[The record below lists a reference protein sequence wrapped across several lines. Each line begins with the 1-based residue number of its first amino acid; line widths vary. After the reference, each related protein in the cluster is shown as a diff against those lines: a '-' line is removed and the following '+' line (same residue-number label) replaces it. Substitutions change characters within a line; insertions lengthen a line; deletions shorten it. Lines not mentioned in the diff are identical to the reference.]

1 MRGQLGVSFCRAKGL
16 LIAIAATVPCCVYA
30 MPGAAMVEPDGG
42 SLLFLWLG
50 LGCFGVGGLI
60 LLSRALA
67 CLRARRRRSNLVRLM
82 WYPEKIS
89 RPRGIM
95 GRWPWGGASV
105 RCSTRWEERTRTA
118 EQKAEQ
124 ALAVLRSE
132 LTPHLAQIMRDRLVV
147 TLMTQR
153 ARLLSAHQANTEKMA
168 ALETRLTAVQ
178 NQVRRQTEA
187 YEQRIA
193 QLESEL
199 KDKGAVTRE
208 LLRFRVLLA
217 RQALETVRLAPEAM
231 RSSGR

>member
-1 MRGQLGVSFCRAKGL
+1 MRGQFGAPLCRATGLGVGV
-16 LIAIAATVPCCVYA
+16 IAATLPYRV
-30 MPGAAMVEPDGG
+30 GAFPAAEAVATERG

-50 LGCFGVGGLI
+50 LGCFAIGGLL

-67 CLRARRRRSNLVRLM
+67 SFRARRRRSNIVRLM
-82 WYPEKIS
+82 WYPEKA
-89 RPRGIM
+89 PRT
-95 GRWPWGGASV
+95 GRLRRLFRGGAS
-105 RCSTRWEERTRTA
+105 SDPGRWEVRTRTA

-153 ARLLSAHQANTEKMA
+153 ARLIGTHRANAEKIT
-168 ALETRLTAVQ
+168 ALESRLTAVQ

-193 QLESEL
+193 QLEKEL
-199 KDKGAVTRE
+199 KDKGAITRE

-217 RQALETVRLAPEAM
+217 RQALETVRLAPEVV